1 MRPKKGP
8 GRSSQL
14 RHRLAKYNHTD
25 SFNLEPSTRLAVE
38 LGDHRT
44 AYDIWR
50 AMRPYGFWVC
60 ADGREVIFN
69 RHYTPILQRY
79 RGQPC
84 EPADPGEWVVFEK
97 QFWLYN
103 DGTPPELVKARID
116 WLLAIWGMPPMPPQ
130 PSRCKSGL
138 SSIEQRKLPN
148 PYTMSVAV
156 N

>member
-1 MRPKKGP
+1 MER
-8 GRSSQL
+8 
-14 RHRLAKYNHTD
+14 
-25 SFNLEPSTRLAVE
+25 EPSTRNANQNLAVAIV
-38 LGDHRT
+38 DKRT
-44 AYDIWR
+44 AYDLWR

-60 ADGREVIFN
+60 DDGREVLFN

-84 EPADPGEWVVFEK
+84 WPADPNEWVKFEK

-103 DGTPPELVKARID
+103 DGTPPELVKARMN
-116 WLLAIWGMPPMPPQ
+116 WLLAVWGMPPMPPQ
-130 PSRCKSGL
+130 PSRCTSSGL

-148 PYTMSVAV
+148 PYTIPGAV